1 MSREEF
7 IKCDECGKRQT
18 VDGLIGWLELKR
30 PFNCIDTTRHWLE
43 LKRPFNCI
51 DTTRH
56 GDKPLPAE
64 FCGPICM
71 FRYIADDY
79 NNLAWDQIQ
88 NT

>member
-18 VDGLIGWLELKR
+18 VDGLIG
-30 PFNCIDTTRHWLE
+30 WLE

-79 NNLAWDQIQ
+79 NLEWGQIQ